1 MSALCRV
8 FPKKLITLK
17 YTFPLPPYGDVEV
30 SVNSRGARLRMRV
43 GADGVV
49 RVSSPP
55 SVPASVVA
63 DFVKGHTD
71 FIDRA
76 LRREAS
82 RPGRAGVLLPSSSF
96 HIRGH
101 VLRMSP
107 TSADGCVFAR
117 IGAGVVNVIYPPDVD
132 PASDRVQQV
141 ARKAI
146 VAAMREE
153 ARLFLPR
160 RVAQLAAANGLA
172 YSRVAVR
179 DMRSQW
185 GSCSSEG
192 RICLNIQL
200 MRLPDRL
207 IDMVILHE
215 LAHTV
220 HMDHGKEFYSLLDR
234 LLGGRHA
241 ELSKELKTYSTSF

>member
-1 MSALCRV
+1 M
-8 FPKKLITLK
+8 K

-30 SVNSRGARLRMRV
+30 SVNARGARLRMRV
-43 GADGVV
+43 DADGVV

-55 SVPASVVA
+55 FVPASVVE
-63 DFVKGHTD
+63 DFVRGHTD

-76 LRREAS
+76 LRREAL

-96 HIRGH
+96 STRGH

-107 TSADGCVFAR
+107 VSTDGSVFAR
-117 IGAGVVNVIYPPDVD
+117 IGPGAVNVIYPPDVD

-146 VAAMREE
+146 VAAMRDE
-153 ARLFLPR
+153 ARQYLPA
-160 RVAQLAAANGLA
+160 RVARLAAAHGLK
-172 YSRVAVR
+172 YSHVAVR
-179 DMRSQW
+179 NMRSQW
-185 GSCSSEG
+185 GSCSSGG

-215 LAHTV
+215 LAHTE
-220 HMDHGKEFYSLLDR
+220 HMDHGKEFYTLLDCM
-234 LLGGRHA
+234 LGGRHA
-241 ELSKELKTYSTSF
+241 ELNKELKSYSTAF